1 MARDALRLLV
11 LLVVLGLSG
20 PGWARQVT
28 FHTQPEGA
36 RVYLENSGQS
46 GGDYL
51 GRSGQPLELDLARF
65 EGQTSFDVRFEAE
78 GLPPL
83 IVTLRPEFFLQH
95 DHYPERGVVLLDD
108 SGWPKWPW
116 GLLVLLAVAAWRW
129 RGRKLETDPL
139 VGASLGPYRL
149 GSRLGSGGGGNVYRA
164 EGPAGRVA
172 VKVAV
177 ADQLDPGAR
186 QRFAREIENF
196 SRLEHPGILRLLD
209 RGEQGELL
217 YLVTELQEAN
227 LRARMGAPMAY
238 QEAVAIVLEL
248 LGPLQALHRAG
259 LVHRDLKPENVLLG
273 RDGLVLADLG
283 LAGEHRTSGFS
294 STRGGLGTLGYAAP
308 EQLSGEQTDARTDQ
322 YSLGVVFF
330 ELLTGRLPFP
340 TRGAEAVVAHLTSA
354 PPRPSD
360 FAQGL
365 PEGLDQVVV
374 RMLAKVPARR
384 FEDLSQVGQAL
395 EALA

>member
-1 MARDALRLLV
+1 M
-11 LLVVLGLSG
+11 VVGLAG
-20 PGWARQVT
+20 PGWARPVT

-51 GRSGQPLELDLARF
+51 GRSGQPLELDLSRF

-78 GLPPL
+78 GLAPL
-83 IVTLRPEFFLQH
+83 IVTLRPEYFVQH
-95 DHYPERGVVLLDD
+95 HRYPERGAVLLDD

-116 GLLVLLAVAAWRW
+116 ALLLLLAGAIGWRW
-129 RGRKLETDPL
+129 RGRRPKLETDPL

-149 GSRLGSGGGGNVYRA
+149 GSRLGSGGGGNVYWA

-186 QRFAREIENF
+186 ERFAKEIENF

-227 LRARMGAPMAY
+227 LRSRMGAPMPY
-238 QEAVAIVLEL
+238 QKAVAIILEL

-259 LVHRDLKPENVLLG
+259 FVHRDLKPENILIG
-273 RDGLVLADLG
+273 ADRLVVADLG
-283 LAGEHRTSGFS
+283 LASENRTFS

-308 EQLSGEQTDARTDQ
+308 EQLSGEKTDARTDQ
-322 YSLGVVFF
+322 YSLGVIFF
-330 ELLTGRLPFP
+330 ELLTGQLPFP
-340 TRGAEAVVAHLTSA
+340 TRGAEAVVAHLTSE
-354 PPRPSD
+354 PPRPG
-360 FAQGL
+360 QWVKGL
-365 PEGLDQVVV
+365 PEALDEVVV
-374 RMLAKVPARR
+374 RLLAKVPARR
-384 FEDLSQVGQAL
+384 FDDLREVGQAL
-395 EALA
+395 EALL